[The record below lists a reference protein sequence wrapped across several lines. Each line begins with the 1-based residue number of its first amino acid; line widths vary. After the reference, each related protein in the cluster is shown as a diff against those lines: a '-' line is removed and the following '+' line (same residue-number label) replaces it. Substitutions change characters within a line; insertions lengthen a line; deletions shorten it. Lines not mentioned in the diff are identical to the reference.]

1 MESFKSGGFS
11 MVGVYAFIGGI
22 AAMCFVLLAVTA
34 YQNYSNKAKALQV
47 LAARLQEK
55 ERSERAAKEAARA
68 RHRG

>member
-34 YQNYSNKAKALQV
+34 YQNYSNKAKALEAKN
-47 LAARLQEK
+47 AAASMPTV
-55 ERSERAAKEAARA
+55 ERSPTAAV
-68 RHRG
+68 